1 MRRFLPATAL
11 LALAAAPAHAQRTPV
26 GAAPPRPRLEAMA
39 DTNDAAVYYTHG
51 IMALHDH
58 PAEAAASFYWARR
71 INPAWADAFYA
82 ERTALL
88 MTDKDRLL
96 GWWNDSRR
104 VIESPAVLHIDSL
117 YDRAATADPFLAT
130 KLDRA
135 LWTTWFSAYRTHGN
149 SGLVDDAT
157 PGEVQTYLAQ
167 VAGPGMRAYLAMSDG
182 RYAQAVEQYDDAIR
196 LASSREK
203 GAVRLSRAKALFLAG
218 RNDEALAG
226 MQQAITEWRKDDDE
240 KRVVFLYRSKAHLE
254 QSVGLIHEKM
264 GNKVAAREAYG
275 RALTEDISYF
285 PAHVRLSALALAA
298 GDTASAISELD
309 LAVQIQP
316 NDGALRYNYGFV
328 LGTARKFE
336 EAAEQFKKAQ
346 ELEPS
351 FAAPYYM
358 LARIYDAS
366 GMQDEAAEN
375 YRAFVARA
383 SRRDQYLPLATQRL
397 AELAAPA
404 APAPAGER

>member
-1 MRRFLPATAL
+1 MRRFLPAIAL
-11 LALAAAPAHAQRTPV
+11 LSLGAARAHAQRTPA
-26 GAAPPRPRLEAMA
+26 GAAPPRPRLEAMS
-39 DTNDAAVYYTHG
+39 DTNDATAYYTHG
-51 IMALHDH
+51 FVVLEAR

-71 INPAWADAFYA
+71 INPAWADAYYA

-96 GWWNDSRR
+96 GWMNDSRR
-104 VIESPAVLHIDSL
+104 VLDSPAVLHIDSL
-117 YDRAATADPFLAT
+117 YDRAATADPFLAP

-135 LWTTWFSAYRTHGN
+135 LWIYWYGAWRTHGN
-149 SGLVDDAT
+149 SGVMDDVKPAEIQNYLTSQAT
-157 PGEVQTYLAQ
+157 PPTRAWLAF
-167 VAGPGMRAYLAMSDG
+167 SEG
-182 RYAQAVEQYDDAIR
+182 RYAQAVDLYDAAIR
-196 LASSREK
+196 WSSGREK
-203 GAVRLSRAKALFLAG
+203 APLRLNRARALYLAG
-218 RNDEALAG
+218 RYPEALAG
-226 MQQAITEWRKDDDE
+226 MQQGITEWRKDDDT

-264 GNKVAAREAYG
+264 GDKAAAREAYG

-298 GDTASAISELD
+298 GDTASAISEMD
-309 LAVQIQP
+309 LAVQIRP
-316 NDGALRYNYGFV
+316 GDGSLRYNYGFV

-366 GMQDEAAEN
+366 GMQDEATAN

-404 APAPAGER
+404 APAPAGGR